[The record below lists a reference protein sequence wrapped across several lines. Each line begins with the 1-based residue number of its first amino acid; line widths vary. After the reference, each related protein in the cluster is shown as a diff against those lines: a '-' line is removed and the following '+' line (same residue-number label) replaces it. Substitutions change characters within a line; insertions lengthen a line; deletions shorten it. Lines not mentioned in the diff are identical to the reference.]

1 MNRNIKDNNASIFRG
16 GRLMKTSVGLVS
28 FAPSLV
34 GASALAIGSL
44 LATASPVEAGTCT
57 GFSGRWT
64 CIGAARSN
72 DGTQTIAGDVGEDV
86 TVIPSGFGLTVS
98 SGKGL
103 VLTSVAGTNSADL
116 NLVSNNISD
125 PVSISA
131 MGNAVDIDWDSTA
144 GPVTFRIDGNVTSSH
159 GKGINVVAAPVAT
172 GDVTITVDGNIQAE
186 TQGID
191 INQDGDGLTTVVVN
205 GDITTTNTN
214 TSGTISAQGI
224 HIHTAGDI
232 NDTPEMT
239 AEGDVHVTV
248 NGNITGGAN
257 SPIEINGIG
266 TGNITVIVNGMLSR
280 TGSRGQA
287 ISIIGHGSAEHRIVL
302 QDGAVFDM
310 SAQRLGVTSRGT
322 TTLELTGSRDDK
334 EFDLAGLAGTGEAFD
349 IVEKTGSGTWTLVT
363 RYTINSGDNPHHS
376 TNHDFQQVNVNSGTL
391 VLDIDASDLSGPPI
405 LNFRED
411 PSITIASGASLQVGE
426 SVNTSGGVTLN
437 LDGHLRLSG
446 ADGAFEVGALQSNGG
461 TIVVDVDIPDADI
474 ELPTAR
480 LNTGMGAATATQSV
494 VVQVRAIDEI
504 PEIEEPVTI
513 GNFISVGGEASLGEG
528 TFVAAAGTDSPFRFD
543 LQLDERASANVW
555 DLVVSVPPEMST
567 VHDTFTAVLAQLAR
581 PRSLAERL
589 AGRNIRSNT
598 NTFGKISS
606 STVEIEPSAGS
617 FDTQGAAVE
626 FGTRAP
632 LNRIFD
638 ESWARNLVF
647 DAGIS
652 FGRVNT
658 EATVD
663 AGVLDIA
670 TNSFG
675 AVLGATWSRRGF
687 YVDGQLGYSR
697 LENGI
702 EDAEGNTLANP
713 GADSYS
719 VALEIGRVLRFG
731 NVNIGDDFG
740 EISESVGMGDFTLR
754 RVRLVPSAQL
764 AWNDVN
770 FNDYVSTAGTPVSL
784 DDGDVLYGRVGVLAQ
799 SRWNGVG
806 LHARVHAIVPLDGE
820 VSTRVDGVE
829 MFSKREDLAADIG
842 LGAMYEWD
850 GYAVSTGV
858 STQQGGE
865 VEGYA
870 ANIGFKYAF

>member
-1 MNRNIKDNNASIFRG
+1 M
-16 GRLMKTSVGLVS
+16 
-28 FAPSLV
+28 
-34 GASALAIGSL
+34 
-44 LATASPVEAGTCT
+44 
-57 GFSGRWT
+57 
-64 CIGAARSN
+64 
-72 DGTQTIAGDVGEDV
+72 
-86 TVIPSGFGLTVS
+86 TVIPSAFGLTVS

-103 VLTSVAGTNSADL
+103 VLNSVADTTSATLD
-116 NLVSNNISD
+116 LVSNNVSN

-131 MGNAVDIDWDSTA
+131 MGDAVDIDWDSTA
-144 GPVTFRIDGNVTSSH
+144 GPVTFRIDGDVTSSD
-159 GKGINVVAAPVAT
+159 GKGINVAAAAVAT

-186 TQGID
+186 TRGID
-191 INQDGDGLTTVVVN
+191 IDQDGDGLTTVVVN
-205 GDITTTNTN
+205 GNITSANTNTN
-214 TSGTISAQGI
+214 QLMAEGI
-224 HIHTAGDI
+224 HIHTATGPTD
-232 NDTPEMT
+232 EET

-248 NGNITGGAN
+248 NGDIQGGAN
-257 SPIEINGIG
+257 SPIEINNLGE
-266 TGNITVIVNGMLSR
+266 GNTLLIVNGRLSR
-280 TGSRGQA
+280 IGSSGTA
-287 ISIIGHGSAEHRIVL
+287 ISLIGDGDAEHRIVL

-310 SAQRLGVTSRGT
+310 SAQRLGVTSTGT

-334 EFDLAGLAGTGEAFD
+334 EFDLSGLTGTGEAFD

-363 RYTINSGDNPHHS
+363 RYTINSRDNPHHS

-391 VLDIDASDLSGPPI
+391 VLDIDALDLSGPPI

-426 SVNTSGGVTLN
+426 SVSTSGGVTLN

-446 ADGAFEVGALQSNGG
+446 ADGAFEVGALQSSGG
-461 TIVVDVDIPDADI
+461 TIVVDVDIPDADM

-494 VVQVRAIDEI
+494 VVQVRAIGEI
-504 PEIEEPVTI
+504 PEIEESVTI
-513 GNFISVGGEASLGEG
+513 GNFISVGGEASLGEE
-528 TFVAAAGTDSPFRFD
+528 TFVAAAGPDSPFRFD
-543 LQLDERASANVW
+543 LQLDEAANTNVW

-581 PRSLAERL
+581 PQSLAERL

-842 LGAMYEWD
+842 LGALYEWD
-850 GYAVSTGV
+850 GDAVSTGV